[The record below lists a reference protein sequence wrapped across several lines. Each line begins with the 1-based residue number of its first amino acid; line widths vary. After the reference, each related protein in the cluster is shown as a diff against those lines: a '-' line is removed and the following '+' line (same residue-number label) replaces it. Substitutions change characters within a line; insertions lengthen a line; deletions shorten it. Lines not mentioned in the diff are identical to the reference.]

1 MINRMLIAKKKKLV
15 LCNFNARSVRNKTAE
30 IFDYIFESKAGL
42 FTITEHWL
50 TSRDAAIR
58 AELCQNG
65 YKMLDHP
72 RLDRR
77 GGGTGLIYRESLSV
91 ENIDAGATVQDSYQ
105 FSEWIIKS
113 PLHNLRIV
121 VIYRPPY
128 SADHPVS
135 TSVFVTEFSEY
146 LESLVLCKEQLL
158 ITGDFNIHV
167 DDGNDVEGRR
177 FMDMLI
183 SFGLNQ
189 HVNQTTHCN
198 GHTLDLIVTRMSES
212 LVTKMPLR

>member
-1 MINRMLIAKKKKLV
+1 ML
-15 LCNFNARSVRNKTAE
+15 
-30 IFDYIFESKAGL
+30 
-42 FTITEHWL
+42 TITEHWL

-58 AELCQNG
+58 AELCPNG
-65 YKMLDHP
+65 YKMFDHP

-77 GGGTGLIYRESLSV
+77 GGGTGLIYRESLNV
-91 ENIDAGATVQDSYQ
+91 ENIDAGASVRGPYE
-105 FSEWIIKS
+105 FSEWIIRS
-113 PLHNLRIV
+113 PSHNLRIV

-128 SADHPVS
+128 SVNHPVS
-135 TSVFVTEFSEY
+135 ANVFLTEFSEY

-167 DDGNDVEGRR
+167 DDANDVEGKR
-177 FMDMLI
+177 FLDMLT

-189 HVNQTTHCN
+189 HVNQPTHCN

-212 LVTKMPLR
+212 LVTRTPLVHHFISDHAAVLCWLDSAKPCLSVKTVSFRKFKSIDRDHF